1 MFGRS
6 SDAAIGDRFVGNPK
20 LLEFPGE
27 DRLGCPALV
36 ERAALDLDRV
46 VAPVGR
52 RRVAVVAG

>member
-6 SDAAIGDRFVGNPK
+6 SDVAIGDRYGGNPK

-36 ERAALDLDRV
+36 ERAALHLDRV